1 MSKVLGVAM
10 VFAVCPAPAM
20 AQPAASGMPRGP
32 ALHPH
37 DFNLADLASPASL
50 NQVKVTP
57 MQPVLPRNVD
67 LRDFNPPA
75 VQVELADRGPV
86 LSVGAIGARF
96 KDAPRLAHIAIG
108 MDF

>member
-1 MSKVLGVAM
+1 MLKVLGVAM

-37 DFNLADLASPASL
+37 DFNLADVASAVSL
-50 NQVKVTP
+50 KQVKVTP

-75 VQVELADRGPV
+75 LQVELADRGPV